1 MPDDRPIHVTR
12 PFLPPLAELTPYLEE
27 IWESRILSNAGPLH
41 ERFEGA
47 LCDHL
52 GVDHAS
58 LVANGTLGLILALR
72 ALKITGEVI
81 TTPSSYV
88 ATSHALLW
96 NQITPVFVDLDPD
109 TLTIDPARIE
119 AALTPRTTAILPVH
133 CYGIPCDVGAI
144 GGLAADHGLK
154 VIYDAAPAFGVRLRG
169 ESILGHGD
177 ASVVSFHATKVFN
190 TFEGGA
196 VVCRDPATKQR
207 VDELRNLG
215 LAAGATV
222 VSTGLNAKMSEFN
235 AAVGLVQLRHVD
247 ALIDRRRELD
257 RLYRRLLTGCRG
269 IRCPALPAE
278 VTANHAYFPI
288 LVEPDHALGRDA
300 LLERMARHRIHARS
314 YFDPLI
320 SDHPM
325 YRDLPS
331 ARPENLPVARRVSRS
346 VICLPLSPDLAD
358 ATVETIVGLI
368 AGA

>member
-27 IWESRILSNAGPLH
+27 IWESRILSNAGPFH
-41 ERFEGA
+41 TRFEEA
-47 LCDHL
+47 LRGHL
-52 GVDHAS
+52 GVAHLS

-72 ALKITGEVI
+72 ALGITGEVI

-96 NQITPVFVDLDPD
+96 NGIVPVFVDLDPD

-144 GGLAADHGLK
+144 GRLAADRGLK

-169 ESILGHGD
+169 ESILTHGD

-196 VVCRDPATKQR
+196 VVCRDPAIKQR

-247 ALIDRRRELD
+247 ALIARRRELD

-269 IRCPALPAE
+269 IHCPPPPAE
-278 VTANHAYFPI
+278 VTLNHTSFPV
-288 LVEPDHALGRDA
+288 LVGPDYPIGRDA
-300 LLERMARHRIHARS
+300 LLDRLARHGIHARS
-314 YFDPLI
+314 YFHPLI
-320 SDHPM
+320 SDHAM

-346 VICLPLSPDLAD
+346 VLCLPLYPDLAD
-358 ATVETIVGLI
+358 TAVETIVGLI